1 MTLPKSRY
9 GMRRARYHLLPLSMD
24 RMNRILDKL
33 SGPPKSL
40 ADVAD
45 ALEDHIG
52 DGLDALRCKEAL
64 EALRRIRAHHPTYYL
79 RAALREL
86 DHDQPP
92 CEAVRRVIRV
102 LRKWRHYSGT

>member
-1 MTLPKSRY
+1 
-9 GMRRARYHLLPLSMD
+9 
-24 RMNRILDKL
+24 MNRALEAL

-45 ALEDHIG
+45 ALEAHIG
-52 DGLDALRCKEAL
+52 DCSDPASCEEAIA
-64 EALRRIRAHHPTYYL
+64 ALRRMRRHHPTYYL

-86 DHDQPP
+86 DGGAPACD
-92 CEAVRRVIRV
+92 AVRRVIRV

>member
-1 MTLPKSRY
+1 
-9 GMRRARYHLLPLSMD
+9 
-24 RMNRILDKL
+24 MNRVHEAL

-45 ALEDHIG
+45 TLEAHIG
-52 DGLDALRCKEAL
+52 DCSNPATCEEALDALR
-64 EALRRIRAHHPTYYL
+64 RMRGQFPTYYL

-86 DHDQPP
+86 DSGAPA

>member
-1 MTLPKSRY
+1 VNPVLE
-9 GMRRARYHLLPLSMD
+9 
-24 RMNRILDKL
+24 KL

-40 ADVAD
+40 AEVAD
-45 ALEDHIG
+45 MLDDHIG
-52 DGLDALRCKEAL
+52 DGTDEARCREAV
-64 EALRRIRAHHPTYYL
+64 EALRRVRTHHPTYYL

-86 DHDQPP
+86 DQDQPP

>member
-1 MTLPKSRY
+1 
-9 GMRRARYHLLPLSMD
+9 
-24 RMNRILDKL
+24 MNRVLEAL

-45 ALEDHIG
+45 VLEAHIG
-52 DGLDALRCKEAL
+52 DCSDAASCQEAVA
-64 EALRRIRAHHPTYYL
+64 ALRRLRGHHPTYYL

-86 DHDQPP
+86 DSGAPA

>member
-1 MTLPKSRY
+1 
-9 GMRRARYHLLPLSMD
+9 
-24 RMNRILDKL
+24 MNPVLEKL

-45 ALEDHIG
+45 TLESHIG
-52 DGLDALRCKEAL
+52 DGSDAARCQQAVDALRRL
-64 EALRRIRAHHPTYYL
+64 RAHHPTYYL

-86 DHDQPP
+86 DQDQPA
-92 CEAVRRVIRV
+92 CEAVRRIIRV

>member
-1 MTLPKSRY
+1 
-9 GMRRARYHLLPLSMD
+9 
-24 RMNRILDKL
+24 MNRLLDQL

-45 ALEDHIG
+45 TLEGHIG
-52 DGLDALRCKEAL
+52 DGTDEARCKEAID
-64 EALRRIRAHHPTYYL
+64 ALRRVRAHHPTYYL

-86 DHDQPP
+86 DQGQPP